1 MNELQVWTLVGAV
14 VALVGMF
21 GTLMFAT
28 FALNRSMLR
37 SALDA
42 FAARLD
48 VRFAAIDARFDAAGT
63 RFDARFA
70 AIDAR
75 FAAIDARLDA
85 VDARFDGL
93 DSKIDNLANVTDVRL
108 SSLEGDMHLVKA
120 YLLGQRSA

>member
-75 FAAIDARLDA
+75 LDA